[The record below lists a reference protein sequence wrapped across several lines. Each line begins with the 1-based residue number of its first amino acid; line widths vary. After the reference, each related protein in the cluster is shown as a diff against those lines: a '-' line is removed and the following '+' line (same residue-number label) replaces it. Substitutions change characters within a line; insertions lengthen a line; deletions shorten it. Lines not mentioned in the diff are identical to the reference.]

1 MHIVSHAA
9 LVNFYSQPKYRD
21 AQGALEAW
29 HEIARLAQ
37 WTSPTDVKAQ
47 FGNASIVGSNRVVF
61 NIKGNDYRLIVA
73 FAYRTQ
79 WAYIKFV
86 GTHAQY
92 DQIDAQTVDQS
103 K

>member
-1 MHIVSHAA
+1 MHIVSHST
-9 LVNFYSQPKYRD
+9 LVAFYSQREYKD
-21 AQGALEAW
+21 AKGALEAW
-29 HEIARLAQ
+29 YEVARFAK
-37 WTSPTDVKAQ
+37 WASPADVKAQ

-73 FAYRTQ
+73 IAYKMQ

-92 DQIDAQTVDQS
+92 DAIDAATVDQS